1 MSKTNIPKFLMS
13 AFNMVKRGDIKS
25 LDDLFK
31 FAKQE
36 FGEITSSL
44 KNQIEDVFTKGKA
57 AAVTE
62 KRTKDI
68 MKEQDV
74 GGEKGLISLADELQE
89 KGKDLKKTLD
99 ESEKTRATAF
109 ENMFDAMTGFRRPTG
124 SKDKLKPFQ
133 TPGMPYQRE
142 NPGYRTLGGSMY
154 AEGNL
159 RTAMREFLKTEVK
172 EGRLKLNERDL
183 FRITEYSPMS
193 ADDPID
199 VFRRYYGEDA
209 LEAADAMASKL
220 EKGTS
225 FKNYEEI
232 FRANMPELKIK
243 TEGAGQ
249 YDQSI
254 IDAEA
259 AMKQAA
265 EDEKNLQKLEEFDV
279 EGRTKNSKGGINR
292 VGFARG
298 KIKLAQFFYGKGTDL
313 ITEIRK
319 AVNNIFESG
328 DRKVDADVAVDDMLD
343 EFGIDRDTVDQKDI
357 LQAYD
362 EAYKTLSVPRG
373 SRGGPDDIAAP
384 VQSAEDVATSIKRNK
399 DKQKVRKEMKEK
411 YGFTDEKLDEIENT
425 PVDEEMADRLI
436 AETDLPK
443 GVKAEDTILPT
454 GDLVS
459 RQIKIMNAADRIKP
473 GLFEN
478 ITEEQIDILVKY
490 ADRID
495 DDLLRNIVLDPD
507 PNNRAAAVATLEQV
521 DALMSEGKSMDE
533 IMSILQSTPR
543 RKQSEGGLSY
553 LMGM

>member
-1 MSKTNIPKFLMS
+1 MSIKSRAEVLKFLTS
-13 AFNMVKRGDIKS
+13 AYNMVKRGDVKVV
-25 LDDLFK
+25 DDLIK
-31 FAKQE
+31 FAKQQ
-36 FGEITSSL
+36 FGDLDSGIIDEI
-44 KNQIEDVFTKGKA
+44 KNVFTKGKA

-74 GGEKGLISLADELQE
+74 GGEKGLISLADELEE

-124 SKDKLKPFQ
+124 SKEKTKPFQ

-159 RTAMREFLKTEVK
+159 RTAMRMFLQTEHK
-172 EGRLKLNERDL
+172 AGRLKLNEEDL

-225 FKNYEEI
+225 MKNYEEI

-254 IDAEA
+254 IDAESA
-259 AMKQAA
+259 LKQAA

-279 EGRTKNSKGGINR
+279 EGRTKNNMGGIMSTR
-292 VGFARG
+292 VGYRDAGRV
-298 KIKLAQFFYGKGTDL
+298 IKLAQLLKSKGTDL
-313 ITEIRK
+313 VTEIKK

-343 EFGIDRDTVDQKDI
+343 ELGIDRDTVDQKDI
-357 LQAYD
+357 LEAYD
-362 EAYKTLSVPRG
+362 EAYKTLSVPPG
-373 SRGGPDDIAAP
+373 SRGGKDDIAAP
-384 VQSAEDVATSIKRNK
+384 VQSAEDTLK
-399 DKQKVRKEMKEK
+399 DMVKKEK
-411 YGFTDEKLDEIENT
+411 DEIESLKD
-425 PVDEEMADRLI
+425 VDIR
-436 AETDLPK
+436 
-443 GVKAEDTILPT
+443 DTIIPT
-454 GDLVS
+454 GNLVS
-459 RQIKIMNAADRIKP
+459 KQLKVMRLSEDIQP

-478 ITEEQIDILVKY
+478 LTEKQIEIIDKYGDLV
-490 ADRID
+490 DREH
-495 DDLLRNIVLDPD
+495 LKNIVLDPD
-507 PNNRAAAVATLEQV
+507 PNNQAAAIATLEEV
-521 DALMSEGKSMDE
+521 KTLGDKGMSVDE
-533 IMSILQSTPR
+533 IMNVLQSTPR
-543 RKQSEGGLSY
+543 RKQAEGGLSY

>member
-1 MSKTNIPKFLMS
+1 MASRVEVLKFLAS
-13 AFNMVKRGDIKS
+13 AFNMVKKGDIKS
-25 LDDLFK
+25 LEDLFN
-31 FAKQE
+31 FARQQFGQVDDKLSKQ
-36 FGEITSSL
+36 ITDTF
-44 KNQIEDVFTKGKA
+44 EKGKV

-62 KRTKDI
+62 KRTKDMMKGDVTGEKQEGLATL
-68 MKEQDV
+68 MKELDQN
-74 GGEKGLISLADELQE
+74 L
-89 KGKDLKKTLD
+89 KDLKDLD
-99 ESEKTRATAF
+99 KQQKNINEEL
-109 ENMFDAMTGFRRPTG
+109 MDAMMGFRRPTG
-124 SKDKLKPFQ
+124 SKDKAKPFQ

-159 RTAMREFLKTEVK
+159 RTAMREFLKTEHK
-172 EGRLKLNERDL
+172 AGNLKLNEEDL

-232 FRANMPELKIK
+232 FRANMPELKVK
-243 TEGAGQ
+243 TQGAGS

-254 IDAEA
+254 IDAERILQEA
-259 AMKQAA
+259 KDQ
-265 EDEKNLQKLEEFDV
+265 EDYAKTLDEFDITD
-279 EGRTKNSKGGINR
+279 RKKNAEGGIMSTR
-292 VGFARG
+292 AKFARG
-298 KIKLAQFFYGKGTDL
+298 KIKLLLLLKDRGTDL
-313 ITEIRK
+313 VTEIRK
-319 AVNNIFESG
+319 AVNNIIESG

-343 EFGIDRDTVDQKDI
+343 ELGIDRDTVDQKDI
-357 LQAYD
+357 LEAYD
-362 EAYKTLSVPRG
+362 EAYKTLSVPPG

-384 VQSAEDVATSIKRNK
+384 VQSAEES
-399 DKQKVRKEMKEK
+399 
-411 YGFTDEKLDEIENT
+411 
-425 PVDEEMADRLI
+425 
-436 AETDLPK
+436 
-443 GVKAEDTILPT
+443 T
-454 GDLVS
+454 GNLVS
-459 RQIKIMNAADRIKP
+459 RQIKIMNAAERIKP

-495 DDLLRNIVLDPD
+495 DDLLKNIVLDPD

-543 RKQSEGGLSY
+543 RKQAEGGLAGI
-553 LMGM
+553 LKL

>member
-1 MSKTNIPKFLMS
+1 MSIKSRAEVLKFLTS
-13 AFNMVKRGDIKS
+13 AYNMVKRGDVKVV
-25 LDDLFK
+25 DDLIK
-31 FAKQE
+31 FAKQQ
-36 FGEITSSL
+36 FGDLDSGIIEEI
-44 KNQIEDVFTKGKA
+44 KNVFTKGKA

-62 KRTKDI
+62 TRTKD
-68 MKEQDV
+68 MMRGDV
-74 GGEKGLISLADELQE
+74 TGEKKEGLISLTKELEQNL
-89 KGKDLKKTLD
+89 KDLKDLD
-99 ESEKTRATAF
+99 KQQTNINEEL
-109 ENMFDAMTGFRRPTG
+109 MDAMMGFRKPTG
-124 SKDKLKPFQ
+124 SKDKAKPFQ
-133 TPGMPYQRE
+133 TPGMPFKKE

-159 RTAMREFLKTEVK
+159 RTAMREFLKTEHK
-172 EGRLKLNERDL
+172 AGRLKLNEEDL

-243 TEGAGQ
+243 TEGAGS

-254 IDAEA
+254 IDAESA
-259 AMKQAA
+259 LKQAA

-279 EGRTKNSKGGINR
+279 EGRTKNNMGGIISTR
-292 VGFARG
+292 VGYRDAGRVIRLG
-298 KIKLAQFFYGKGTDL
+298 KLLKSKGTDL
-313 ITEIRK
+313 VTEIRK
-319 AVNNIFESG
+319 AVNNIMESG

-343 EFGIDRDTVDQKDI
+343 ELGIDRDTINQKDI
-357 LQAYD
+357 LEAYD
-362 EAYKTLSVPRG
+362 EAYKTLSVPPG
-373 SRGGPDDIAAP
+373 SRGGPEDIAEP
-384 VQSAEDVATSIKRNK
+384 FQSAEDTL
-399 DKQKVRKEMKEK
+399 E
-411 YGFTDEKLDEIENT
+411 GLD
-425 PVDEEMADRLI
+425 
-436 AETDLPK
+436 DLDNLNLGSK
-443 GVKAEDTILPT
+443 KN
-454 GDLVS
+454 DLVS

-507 PNNRAAAVATLEQV
+507 PNNRAAAVATLEQA
-521 DALMSEGKSMDE
+521 DALMSEGKSIDE
-533 IMSILQSTPR
+533 VMSILQSTPR
-543 RKQSEGGLSY
+543 RKQAEGGLSY

>member
-44 KNQIEDVFTKGKA
+44 RNQIEDVFTKGKA

-62 KRTKDI
+62 TRTKDI
-68 MKEQDV
+68 MRGDPT
-74 GGEKGLISLADELQE
+74 GEKKEGLVSLTNELKQNL
-89 KGKDLKKTLD
+89 KDLKDLD
-99 ESEKTRATAF
+99 LEQSSLNDQLMDLME
-109 ENMFDAMTGFRRPTG
+109 GFKEDRFGR
-124 SKDKLKPFQ
+124 KIVDKKIDKSKPFR
-133 TPGMPYQRE
+133 TPGMPYQKLRE
-142 NPGYRTLGGSMY
+142 AKYRLPGGSSY

-159 RTAMREFLKTEVK
+159 RTAMRMFLQTEVK
-172 EGRLKLNERDL
+172 EGRLKLDETDL
-183 FRITEYSPMS
+183 FRITEYSPRS
-193 ADDPID
+193 IDDPID
-199 VFRRYYGEDA
+199 VFRRYYGEEA

-254 IDAEA
+254 IDAESA
-259 AMKQAA
+259 LKQAA

-279 EGRTKNSKGGINR
+279 KDRTKNNMGGIMSTR
-292 VGFARG
+292 VGYRDAGRVIRLG
-298 KIKLAQFFYGKGTDL
+298 QLLKSKGTDL

-319 AVNNIFESG
+319 AVNNILESG
-328 DRKVDADVAVDDMLD
+328 DRKIDADVAVDDMLD
-343 EFGIDRDTVDQKDI
+343 ELGIDRYSVDQKDI
-357 LQAYD
+357 LEAYD
-362 EAYKTLSVPRG
+362 EAYKTLSVPPG

-384 VQSAEDVATSIKRNK
+384 FS
-399 DKQKVRKEMKEK
+399 
-411 YGFTDEKLDEIENT
+411 DEK
-425 PVDEEMADRLI
+425 V
-436 AETDLPK
+436 DLPE

-454 GDLVS
+454 GNLIS
-459 RQIKIMNAADRIKP
+459 RQLKIMNAAERIQP
-473 GLFEN
+473 GLFEKL
-478 ITEEQIDILVKY
+478 TDKQLDIMVKY

-495 DDLLRNIVLDPD
+495 DDLLKNIILDPD
-507 PNNRAAAVATLEQV
+507 PNNQAAALATLEEAMV
-521 DALMSEGKSMDE
+521 LMKKGVGPDE
-533 IMSILQSTPR
+533 AIDILKKGSRT
-543 RKQSEGGLSY
+543 KQAEGGLSY